1 MTDAYD
7 ELVARSPQGS
17 IFSTSWWLDAVA
29 PGRWR
34 PHAVGGDVLE
44 AAWPTVVRSTRF
56 GAVHEGAPLT
66 PFLGPLL
73 GASESPSRTR
83 ARQVEW
89 LERLLEELNGFAH
102 LDARCHPGFDYWT
115 PLAWHGFEQTTH
127 YTWRLT
133 DLTDLESVWNGLR
146 ENIRREVRKARKRA
160 VEVSEGSLDDLDH
173 VQAKTAERHDREH
186 AAVETRRLLR
196 RIDDAAGERRAGNVL
211 VARDSDGRVHA
222 GGYFVWDSRYTYYL
236 VGGSDPE
243 LRTSG
248 ASSLLMWTAI
258 EQAAN
263 RGTAFDFEGSMLRHV
278 ERFFRAF
285 GGTPVPYSIVRLTRS
300 RALQA
305 AVAGKRAARGIIGRW
320 F

>member
-1 MTDAYD
+1 VTDSYD

-17 IFSTSWWLDAVA
+17 IFATSWWLDAVA

-34 PHAVGGDVLE
+34 PNAVGGDVLE

-56 GAVHEGAPLT
+56 GEVHEGPPLT
-66 PFLGPLL
+66 PFLGPLF
-73 GASESPSRTR
+73 GSSESPSRTR
-83 ARQVEW
+83 AKQIEW

-102 LDARCHPGFDYWT
+102 LDARCHPAFDYWT
-115 PLAWHGFEQTTH
+115 PLSWHGFEQTTH

-133 DLTDLESVWNGLR
+133 DLGDLEGIWNGLR
-146 ENIRREVRKARKRA
+146 ENIRREVRKGRKRGL
-160 VEVSEGSLDDLDH
+160 EVDEASLDDLDR
-173 VQAKTAERHDREH
+173 VQAKTAQRHDRGQ
-186 AAVETRRLLR
+186 AAVETRAVLR
-196 RIDDAAGERRAGNVL
+196 RVDDAAAAREARSVL

-236 VGGSDPE
+236 VGGSDAA

-258 EQAAN
+258 EHAAA

-285 GGTPVPYSIVRLTRS
+285 GGTPVAYSILRRTPS
-300 RALQA
+300 QALRV
-305 AVAGKRAARGIIGRW
+305 AVTAKRATRGIIARW
-320 F
+320 R